1 MDQLVISPEALS
13 TANAYLA
20 NEMSLSATSRALG
33 LEEHIISAQLKK
45 KEVEKYVQ
53 AVLMDLGYNNSY
65 KLHKTMDTLI
75 DKKLLELDELEMSS
89 GKDILDI
96 LALKHKM
103 RNDELRLQIEV
114 EKAKVA
120 GTQVNIQNNNYSSL
134 LEKIMKVE
142 S

>member
-65 KLHKTMDTLI
+65 KLHKTMDALI